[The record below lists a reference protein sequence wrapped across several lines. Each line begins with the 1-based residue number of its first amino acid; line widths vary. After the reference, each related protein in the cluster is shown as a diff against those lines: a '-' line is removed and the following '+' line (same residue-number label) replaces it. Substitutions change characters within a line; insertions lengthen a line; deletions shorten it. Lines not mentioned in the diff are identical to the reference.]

1 MKPVYEALSL
11 YFTALGLALRSPNLK
26 QKEAYARYSHTL
38 SAAVLIAGGAVPFTS
53 NEFTISV
60 ILKAAAASVLAIALF
75 GAGALLLKET

>member
-1 MKPVYEALSL
+1 MKDRFAHLSVYL
-11 YFTALGLALRSPNLK
+11 TALGLALRSPNLK